1 MSDSLDSDL
10 SGRTLGGRYQL
21 RRKLG
26 EGGMGAVY
34 EAWQADLH
42 RTVAIKLLT
51 ATGGGELARFQRE
64 ARVAAGL
71 GHPHIAQVHDFEV
84 PADGPPFLVME
95 LLAGSSLHDILRREG
110 RLSPERAARIGT
122 HVLSA
127 LAAAHRAGIVHRDI
141 KPANI
146 FVSATSTLGEVAK
159 VLDFGIAKVLSA
171 GATQLTQAGQVMG
184 TVAYMSPEQARGGEI
199 DGRSDVYS
207 TAAVLYRAA
216 AGTRPFR
223 DADTARLFLAIV
235 LGEVVRLEQACPELD
250 PQFCAIVHKAMA
262 VSPADRYQTADEME
276 RALGAWAEWRAA
288 GAGSAQ
294 SRLRLPISGQAW
306 PLADAASGTFGS
318 PTSVGTSPPLI
329 PSGLVP
335 LTAWQAREPKRP
347 VPTGALVGIGTGVLL
362 LVAGGIAAWLMLQ
375 PPDSGPVPGARSG
388 SARATGRAT
397 GAATGFN
404 PEPGGPA
411 RSGEGPRNPQPA
423 AQPRAGGG
431 EPAPATPS
439 SAPQARS
446 GVSPPGGP
454 CGNGMQCGPNAGC
467 VGGDRMVCEC
477 DSPRTPCGGS
487 CVLTNEDVSNCGRC
501 GNACQS
507 GYTCLN
513 DNCVPCVPPIYSVCN
528 GRCTRILDN
537 DRNCGRCGNV
547 CGKSGYCSNGH
558 CR

>member
-1 MSDSLDSDL
+1 MSDSLDNDL
-10 SGRTLGGRYQL
+10 TGRTLGGRYQL

-71 GHPHIAQVHDFEV
+71 GHPHIAQVHDFEA

-95 LLAGSSLHDILRREG
+95 LLAGSSLHDVLRGEG

-127 LAAAHRAGIVHRDI
+127 LGAAHRVGIVHRDI

-171 GATQLTQAGQVMG
+171 GATKLTQAGQLVG

-207 TAAVLYRAA
+207 TAAVLYHAT

-250 PQFCAIVHKAMA
+250 PQFCAIVHKGMA
-262 VSPADRYQTADEME
+262 VAPADRYQTAEEME

-288 GAGSAQ
+288 AAGSAQ
-294 SRLRLPISGQAW
+294 NSALQPW
-306 PLADAASGTFGS
+306 P
-318 PTSVGTSPPLI
+318 PPPALG
-329 PSGLVP
+329 PP
-335 LTAWQAREPKRP
+335 LTASGFSPPTAWNAGEPKRP
-347 VPTGALVGIGTGVLL
+347 VPTGALVGIASGVLL
-362 LVAGGIAAWLMLQ
+362 LVAGGIAAWLTLG
-375 PPDSGPVPGARSG
+375 PSDSERIPGARSS
-388 SARATGRAT
+388 SARSSGRAP
-397 GAATGFN
+397 GAATGLT
-404 PEPGGPA
+404 PEPVGPA
-411 RSGEGPRNPQPA
+411 RSGDGPRGPQPA

-431 EPAPATPS
+431 EPAPAAPS
-439 SAPQARS
+439 GAPQARS
-446 GVSPPGGP
+446 GVSPAGGP
-454 CGNGMQCGPNAGC
+454 CGNGMQCGPHAGC
-467 VGGDRMVCEC
+467 VGGDRMYCEC
-477 DSPRTPCGGS
+477 DSPYSPCGGS
-487 CVLTNEDVSNCGRC
+487 CVLTNEDVNNCGRC
-501 GNACQS
+501 GNACQA

-513 DNCVPCVPPIYSVCN
+513 DSCVPCVPPIYSVCN

-537 DRNCGRCGNV
+537 DRNCGRCGSV
-547 CGKSGYCSNGH
+547 CGKSSYCSNGH